1 MNTVHQL
8 LKMKGSQVY
17 QISPGASVLD
27 GLRLMAEKGTGSLLV
42 VEGER
47 VAGIFTERD
56 YARKV
61 GFDGRRPDEVKIEEV
76 MTPNLIIIHPDQTV
90 KDCMQIMT
98 DSKIRH
104 LPVMDQGK
112 LVGII
117 SIGDVVKDMIGE
129 LEFHVEQLS
138 KYIAGLR

>member
-1 MNTVHQL
+1 MNTVHHL
-8 LKMKGSQVY
+8 LKMKGSQVW
-17 QISPGASVLD
+17 QIAPGASVLD
-27 GLRLMAEKGTGSLLV
+27 GLKLMAEKGTGSLLV
-42 VEGER
+42 VEGEQ
-47 VAGIFTERD
+47 VVGIFTERD

-61 GFDGRRPDEVKIEEV
+61 GFDGRKPDEFRIAEV
-76 MTPNLIIIHPDQTV
+76 MTPNLILIRPDQTV
-90 KDCMQIMT
+90 RDCMQIMT

-104 LPVMDQGK
+104 LPVMEDGR

-117 SIGDVVKDMIGE
+117 SIGDVVKDMIDE